1 MRSKVSKIASL
12 LDNHDDMQKKL
23 DYVTYQVQEK
33 ADNREYKVKKP
44 EDYERIDRLICGE
57 SNDKPYEN

>member
-12 LDNHDDMQKKL
+12 LDNHDEMQKKL
-23 DYVTYQVQEK
+23 DYVTYQVLEK
-33 ADNREYKVKKP
+33 ADKVKKP

>member
-33 ADNREYKVKKP
+33 DDKVKKP

-57 SNDKPYEN
+57 NNDKPYED

>member
-1 MRSKVSKIASL
+1 VL
-12 LDNHDDMQKKL
+12 
-23 DYVTYQVQEK
+23 EK
-33 ADNREYKVKKP
+33 ADKVKKP

>member
-1 MRSKVSKIASL
+1 
-12 LDNHDDMQKKL
+12 
-23 DYVTYQVQEK
+23 VQEK
-33 ADNREYKVKKP
+33 ADKVKKP

>member
-33 ADNREYKVKKP
+33 ADKVKKP
-44 EDYERIDRLICGE
+44 EDYERIDRLICG
-57 SNDKPYEN
+57 